1 MIKTLKKRFVLSSMA
16 AITLLII
23 VVLGGI
29 NVANA
34 VRIRNENDAVLEGLV
49 SMGGERR
56 NMNNPGMNNPGFDPK
71 NTDTQSAPDGAGN
84 GGPDSND
91 SGFGVPGF
99 EGQQLPEFM
108 QPEGD
113 FGDRRFKEK
122 RGLFNLNPD
131 EDELM
136 SARYFAI
143 RYDSEGNIIYT
154 NVENISSV
162 DEEEAEAIAAKAYAS
177 GNLEGKLEGFKYVI
191 TISPDRSNNLAIFL
205 DVSKNRRSILYVA
218 LISAAVGLLAE
229 IAMLLLV
236 LLLSRKAIEPIAA
249 NMERQKRFVTDA
261 GHEIKTPLA
270 IIRANTDAMELHNG
284 ENKWSRNIKTQ
295 TDRLSGLMKN
305 MLTLAKSDDG
315 TLHIVKEELD
325 LSTLVEDTAAA
336 FYEPAKLKG
345 LKLEPSIEPEI
356 TYRASKEQMVQLV
369 SLLLDNSVK
378 YASDKGPIRIN
389 LARSSKG
396 VKLEVS
402 NAVDNPESIDTN
414 KLFDR
419 FYRADEARTQK
430 SGGYGIGLSVVASI
444 CESHHG
450 KAKAVIEDDRI
461 VFKITLGER
470 KRDIKQ

>member
-1 MIKTLKKRFVLSSMA
+1 MIKTLRKRFVLSAMA

-29 NVANA
+29 NVVNA
-34 VRIRNENDAVLEGLV
+34 ARIRNENDAVLEGLV
-49 SMGGERR
+49 AMGGERR
-56 NMNNPGMNNPGFDPK
+56 NMNLPGFDDPGF
-71 NTDTQSAPDGAGN
+71 DGIIDGKTTVEQ
-84 GGPDSND
+84 GGKDQ
-91 SGFGVPGF
+91 GTEFPGF
-99 EGQQLPEFM
+99 EPPEMM

-113 FGDRRFKEK
+113 FGNRRFKEK
-122 RGLFNLNPD
+122 RGLFNTNPD

-136 SARYFAI
+136 SARYFTV
-143 RYDSEGNIIYT
+143 RYDSEGSIIST

-162 DEEEAEAIAAKAYAS
+162 DEEEAQAIANKAYAS
-177 GNLEGKLEGFKYVI
+177 GNTEGKLEGFKYVI
-191 TISPDRSNNLAIFL
+191 TISPDRNNNLAIFL
-205 DVSKNRRSILYVA
+205 DVSKNRRSILFVA
-218 LISAAVGLLAE
+218 LISVAVGIAAE
-229 IAMLLLV
+229 VIMLLLV

-249 NMERQKRFVTDA
+249 NMERQKRFITDA

-284 ENKWSRNIKTQ
+284 ENKWSKNIKTQ

-315 TLHIVKEELD
+315 TLSIVKEELD
-325 LSTLVEDTAAA
+325 LSTLVEDTAAS

-345 LKLEPSIEPEI
+345 LKLVPDIEPEI
-356 TYRASKEQMVQLV
+356 IFRASKEQMIQLV

-378 YASDKGPIRIN
+378 YASTSGPIEIK

-396 VKLEVS
+396 VKLKVS
-402 NAVDNPESIDTN
+402 NDIDNPETIDTE

-430 SGGYGIGLSVVASI
+430 TGGYGIGLSVVASI
-444 CESHHG
+444 CEMHHG
-450 KAKAVIEDDRI
+450 KAEARIEGNRI
-461 VFKITLGER
+461 VFSIRLGER
-470 KRDIKQ
+470 KKDMKQ